1 MRAMVGKKLSVMDAF
16 FLAGESREAMMH
28 VGALLPFTPPPDAPR
43 HFLREVVDG
52 LRDVDGVESPWN
64 LRLRWPGLL
73 KSPVQS
79 WIADDHFDLDYHVRR
94 SALPS
99 PGDEREL
106 GVLVSRLHGGQ
117 IDFHRPPWE
126 VHLIEG
132 LSGGR
137 FALYFKV
144 HHSLMDGYTGARLLA
159 SSLSTD
165 PDDRDTPMF
174 FLRPPPARPPREP
187 DAGETGEVAT
197 LAALTAV
204 VRDQASAARDVGNS
218 LRRLLQAGRDHDREL
233 MAPNAA
239 PRSILNR
246 KISRNRRFATL
257 QLPLDRVKAIGR
269 AAEATVND
277 VCLALCATALRRLL
291 GELDALPEAPLIT
304 MVPVNIRPKDDP
316 GGGNAVGAILA
327 SLATDLDDPLAR
339 LHTTAASTRRAKAE
353 LAGMSRTAILQYAA
367 LLMAPLSVAPVPGL
381 GGLVRPAFNLVMS
394 NVPGPTNP
402 LYFRGAR
409 LEANYPLSIPY
420 HGNAL
425 NVTIASY
432 AGTLNLG
439 FTGCRDAVPRLQRL
453 AVYAGEAADELEAL
467 LVA

>member
-1 MRAMVGKKLSVMDAF
+1 MVGKKLSVMDAF

-28 VGALLPFTPPPDAPR
+28 VGALLPFAPPPDAPP
-43 HFLREVVDG
+43 HFLRQVVDE
-52 LRDVDGVESPWN
+52 LRDVAAVESPWN
-64 LRLRWPGLL
+64 LRLRWPAVL

-79 WIADDHFDLDYHVRR
+79 WIADDRFDLDYHVRR

-144 HHSLMDGYTGARLLA
+144 HHALMDGYTGARLLA
-159 SSLSTD
+159 SSLTAD
-165 PDDRDTPMF
+165 PDERDTPMF
-174 FLRPPPARPPREP
+174 FLRPPAARPPRESEG
-187 DAGETGEVAT
+187 DGEVAT

-204 VRDQASAARDVGNS
+204 VREQAAAARDVGGA
-218 LRRLLQAGRDHDREL
+218 LRRLLRAGREHDREL
-233 MAPNAA
+233 IAPGAA

-246 KISRNRRFATL
+246 RISRNRRFATL
-257 QLPLDRVKAIGR
+257 QLGLDRVKAIGK

-277 VCLALCATALRRLL
+277 VCLAVCATALRRLL
-291 GELDALPEAPLIT
+291 GELDALPAEPLVT

-327 SLATDLDDPLAR
+327 SLATDLDDPIAR

-353 LAGMSRTAILQYAA
+353 LAGLSRTAILQYSA
-367 LLMAPLSVAPVPGL
+367 LLMAPLSLAPVPGL
-381 GGLVRPAFNLVMS
+381 GELVRPPFNLVVS
-394 NVPGPTNP
+394 NVPGPTHP

-425 NVTIASY
+425 NITIASY

-467 LVA
+467 LHGR

>member
-1 MRAMVGKKLSVMDAF
+1 MMAAMGKKLSVMDAF

-43 HFLREVVDG
+43 HFLREVIDE
-52 LRDVDGVESPWN
+52 LRDITAVESPWN
-64 LRLRWPGLL
+64 LRLRWPGVL

-79 WIADDHFDLDYHVRR
+79 WIADDRFDLDYHVRR

-126 VHLIEG
+126 VHFIEG

-137 FALYFKV
+137 FAMYFKV
-144 HHSLMDGYTGARLLA
+144 HHSLMDGYTGAKLLA

-165 PDDRDTPMF
+165 PDDADTPLF
-174 FLRPPPARPPREP
+174 FLRPPAPRPPREP
-187 DAGETGEVAT
+187 VVEGEGAS
-197 LAALTAV
+197 LAALMAV
-204 VRDQASAARDVGNS
+204 VRDQASAARDVGAS
-218 LRRLLQAGRDHDREL
+218 LRRLLRAGRDGDREL
-233 MAPNAA
+233 IAPNQA

-257 QLPLDRVKAIGR
+257 QLDLDRVKAIGK
-269 AAEATVND
+269 AADATLND
-277 VCLALCATALRRLL
+277 VCLGLVGTALRRLL
-291 GELDALPEAPLIT
+291 GELEVLPAAPLIT

-327 SLATDLDDPLAR
+327 SLATDLDDPLER
-339 LHTTAASTRRAKAE
+339 LAATAASTRRAKAE
-353 LAGMSRTAILQYAA
+353 LQSMSRTGIIQYAA
-367 LLMAPLSVAPVPGL
+367 LLMAPLSLAPVPGL
-381 GGLVRPAFNLVMS
+381 GDLIRPAFNLVVS
-394 NVPGPTNP
+394 NVPGPTTP
-402 LYFRGAR
+402 LYFRRAR
-409 LEANYPLSIPY
+409 LEASYPVSIPY

-425 NVTIASY
+425 NITISSY

-439 FTGCRDAVPRLQRL
+439 FTGCRDAVPKLQRL
-453 AVYAGEAADELEAL
+453 AVYAGEAADELERAL
-467 LVA
+467 KT